1 MSFVIEKTKKRM
13 LTSLVEHGK
22 NCLVTG
28 ATGSGKT
35 TLAIEI
41 AEEMGMNPLV
51 INVGAT
57 QDARSSLIGYWTLE
71 NGNTTFQE
79 ADFLKGLQEPNT
91 LIILDELSRGS
102 DDAYNI
108 IFPVLDFRRDIR
120 IDEKGDDRVIKVD
133 PSVRFMATANVG
145 LEYSSTRS
153 IDRALQDR
161 FLVFNLPY
169 INGAKLKTYIKKTHD
184 KELADKCGNLVKMYD
199 YSHTMFGQ
207 NKITT
212 RLSTRCVL
220 DVLPLVNDFSMSEI
234 LDNVLLS
241 VFQQDSS
248 SIINDA
254 NILREYADSLGV
266 YDKNEG

>member
-1 MSFVIEKTKKRM
+1 MSFVIEETKKEM
-13 LTSLVEHGK
+13 LNSLVKNGK
-22 NCLVTG
+22 NCLITG

-35 TLAIEI
+35 TLAIAI
-41 AEEMGMNPLV
+41 AEEMGMTPLV
-51 INVGAT
+51 VNVGAT

-71 NGNTTFQE
+71 DGNTTFQE
-79 ADFLKGLQEPNT
+79 ADFLKGLQTPNT

-120 IDEKGDDRVIKVD
+120 IDEKGDDRVVKVD

-169 INGAKLKTYIKKTHD
+169 ITGKNLKGYIKESHG
-184 KELADKCGNLVKMYD
+184 KEVADGASNLIKMYD
-199 YSHTMFGQ
+199 YSHTMFSQ
-207 NKITT
+207 NKIST

-220 DVLPLVNDFSMSEI
+220 DVLPLVGQFNMSDI

-266 YDKNEG
+266 YTK